1 MKSWKKLFVIATLA
15 AGSINAYAQ
24 DDQRRFKIIP
34 LTEMTAEQKKYF
46 EALMAGPVS
55 GTGSA
60 GVVQGATSL
69 GAPFNVYLRSPVL
82 AEQLRKV
89 GEQIRFNS
97 SLPAR
102 LNEFAILVTARHW
115 GAQYEWFAHHRLA
128 LKAGLEP
135 AIADQLAVGKY
146 PVGMKPDEAAV
157 FNFSHELHTNHNVS
171 DATYKAV
178 VDLFGEQ
185 GVVDLIAVN
194 GYYVMVSMILNVDRS
209 PLPAG
214 VKPPLAPL
222 PAGHGEHVSK

>member
-1 MKSWKKLFVIATLA
+1 MKSWKKLLFVSLLATTSLN
-15 AGSINAYAQ
+15 IYAQ
-24 DDQRRFKIIP
+24 DDQRRFKITP
-34 LTEMTAEQKKYF
+34 LSEMTPEQRTYF

-89 GEQIRFNS
+89 GEQIRFHS
-97 SLPAR
+97 SLPTK

-135 AIADQLAVGKY
+135 AVAEQLAVGKR
-146 PVGMKPDEAAV
+146 PVGMTPDEAAV
-157 FNFSHELHTNHNVS
+157 YDFSHELHTNHNVS

-194 GYYVMVSMILNVDRS
+194 GYYVLVSMILNVDRS

-214 VKPPLAPL
+214 VKAPLAPL
-222 PAGHGEHVSK
+222 PADHAAHVAK